1 MEEACKL
8 PEGEQAPDNTPYCLG
23 IDEAGRGAMLG
34 HMTYGVAWCPVD
46 KKEELA
52 TMGFMG
58 APTAICAIRSFSLSS
73 ARLTCAA
80 WCGFTCRLEDVE
92 RQKSDRAAQDHG

>member
-1 MEEACKL
+1 MPITLNKVIVVRSRRLPSATRKQLTRFCEQDGAPEVSYAEACTP
-8 PEGEQAPDNTPYCLG
+8 PEGAVADSTPYCLG

-52 TMGFMG
+52 TMGFTG
-58 APTAICAIRSFSLSS
+58 TY
-73 ARLTCAA
+73 T
-80 WCGFTCRLEDVE
+80 E
-92 RQKSDRAAQDHG
+92 RKV